1 MCTINPYA
9 YDKALKIG
17 ELLLYHHWVSTVTH
31 VLKVHVSCF
40 RYERSRSICLDGAML
55 FTNPVQKEEIR
66 GEQLTHTM
74 REVVQAD
81 LTQSVVSVCGVL
93 LPKMCTREEQVTM

>member
-1 MCTINPYA
+1 MCAGLEVIFAAHYSFVFSNTYT
-9 YDKALKIG
+9 YLTG
-17 ELLLYHHWVSTVTH
+17 T
-31 VLKVHVSCF
+31 F

-93 LPKMCTREEQVTM
+93 LPKMCTQEVTM